1 LEHSIN
7 MALRTTRIPVLLT
20 LTLVSCLGACSSQAG
35 GDADASGDSDPSS
48 TAGDF
53 PVLHLV
59 QTAVMMFDGK
69 PKEEDTY
76 RTMLAHCKASG
87 LATTPIAE
95 NDVTKIGR
103 RRTDRTIEATRWS
116 ERTQE
121 WSMDAPTPCHFKLV
135 TKDQLVIYTA
145 DGKAYTLDETTH
157 KGELQDV
164 GAPQPPTPIVY
175 GQEEAI
181 AKAAGWKP
189 AGMDS
194 SVGQECAVWTG
205 PQDDRVCVWTKG
217 EKWGYSRYG
226 ANALDGNGESAA
238 GSIVLWAKPGRNIGW
253 QVSTE
258 SFTVGKSQ
266 GEEPFT
272 VPSGTAVSKA
282 N

>member
-1 LEHSIN
+1 
-7 MALRTTRIPVLLT
+7 MALRITRFPFFVALV
-20 LTLVSCLGACSSQAG
+20 LVSFLAACSSHAG
-35 GDADASGDSDPSS
+35 GDADGSGEGDAPS
-48 TAGDF
+48 TASDF

-59 QTAVMMFDGK
+59 QTAVMVSDGK

-87 LATTPIAE
+87 LATTPIAQS
-95 NDVTKIGR
+95 DVTKIGR
-103 RRTDRTIEATRWS
+103 RRTDRTLEAMRWS

-121 WSMDAPTPCHFKLV
+121 WSMDAPAPCQFKLV
-135 TKDQLVIYTA
+135 TKDQRVIYTA
-145 DGKAYTLDETTH
+145 DGKAYTLDESTH
-157 KGELQDV
+157 KGEVQDV

-175 GQEEAI
+175 GQEEAV
-181 AKAAGWKP
+181 AKATGWKP
-189 AGMDS
+189 AGTDS
-194 SVGQECAVWTG
+194 SAGQECAAWTG
-205 PQDDRVCVWTKG
+205 PQDDRVCVWSKG
-217 EKWGYSRYG
+217 EKWGYSKYG

-253 QVSTE
+253 QVTTE

-272 VPSGTAVSKA
+272 VPSGMAMSKP